1 MYVLFKILNN
11 MYTTIK
17 GKGGML
23 AHLGNVEGGY
33 EFALISK
40 LYIDIFLYFYSNNI
54 FIEIDRQNMITRCH
68 YSKVLQVNNI
78 KKFCVCS
85 YSEMDIR
92 YNLVLFKYF
101 CIHLLKM
108 SAHIKKI
115 SPFR

>member
-1 MYVLFKILNN
+1 
-11 MYTTIK
+11 
-17 GKGGML
+17 ML
-23 AHLGNVEGGY
+23 EHLGNVEGVY

-40 LYIDIFLYFYSNNI
+40 LYIDNFLYFYSNNI
-54 FIEIDRQNMITRCH
+54 FIEIDRQKMITRWH
-68 YSKVLQVNNI
+68 YSKVLLANNI

-85 YSEMDIR
+85 YSEIDIR